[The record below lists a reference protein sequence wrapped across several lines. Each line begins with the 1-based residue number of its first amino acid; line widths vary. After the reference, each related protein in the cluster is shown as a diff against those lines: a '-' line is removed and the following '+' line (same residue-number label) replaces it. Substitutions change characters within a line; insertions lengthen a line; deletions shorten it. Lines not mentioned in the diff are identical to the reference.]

1 MLLIKK
7 SMEKNNPTPP
17 VSYDA
22 AYEELMKI
30 SQQLESDQISVDLLA
45 SQIERAAYLVQYCQE
60 KLRKAES
67 DVQKVMESIKPAQS
81 E

>member
-1 MLLIKK
+1 
-7 SMEKNNPTPP
+7 MENNATTLP
-17 VSYDA
+17 VNYDA
-22 AYEELMKI
+22 AYEELMTI

-45 SQIERAAYLVQYCQE
+45 SQIERAAFLVQFCQE

-67 DVQKVMESIKPAQS
+67 DVQKVMESIKPSQG

>member
-1 MLLIKK
+1 
-7 SMEKNNPTPP
+7 MESNATTLP
-17 VSYDA
+17 VNYDA
-22 AYEELMKI
+22 AYEELMTI

-45 SQIERAAYLVQYCQE
+45 SQIERAAFLVQFCQE

-67 DVQKVMESIKPAQS
+67 DVQKVMESIKPSQG

>member
-1 MLLIKK
+1 
-7 SMEKNNPTPP
+7 MEKNNPTLP